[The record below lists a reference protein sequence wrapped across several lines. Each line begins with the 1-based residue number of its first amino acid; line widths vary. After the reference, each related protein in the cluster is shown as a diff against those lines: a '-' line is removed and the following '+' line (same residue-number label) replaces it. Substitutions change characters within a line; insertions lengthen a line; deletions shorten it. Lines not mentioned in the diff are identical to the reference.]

1 MGCFLMAMG
10 LGSVTTAFRNRFPE
24 KLHVE
29 WLNLM
34 LWGGS
39 AMLIVDHI
47 ASGEIVASF
56 PFFTAVRDGNTMAML
71 AEVATTGTAM
81 VAACVG
87 IWLGMVWVAS
97 KRENRA
103 KVPA

>member
-10 LGSVTTAFRNRFPE
+10 LGSITTAFRRKFPE

-39 AMLIVDHI
+39 AMLIVDHLANSEPLLGASPAALMADLATAGI
-47 ASGEIVASF
+47 AI
-56 PFFTAVRDGNTMAML
+56 T
-71 AEVATTGTAM
+71 
-81 VAACVG
+81 AACVG
-87 IWLGMVWVAS
+87 IWLALVWAS
-97 KRENRA
+97 SKLESEA
-103 KVPA
+103 EA

>member
-10 LGSVTTAFRNRFPE
+10 LGSVTTAFRNKFPE

-39 AMLIVDHI
+39 AMLIVDHL
-47 ASGEIVASF
+47 ATGEPLLVGSL
-56 PFFTAVRDGNTMAML
+56 TALL
-71 AEVATTGTAM
+71 AEMATVGTAM
-81 VAACVG
+81 TAVCVG
-87 IWLGMVWVAS
+87 IWLGLVLISS
-97 KRENRA
+97 KRETEA
-103 KVPA
+103 KA